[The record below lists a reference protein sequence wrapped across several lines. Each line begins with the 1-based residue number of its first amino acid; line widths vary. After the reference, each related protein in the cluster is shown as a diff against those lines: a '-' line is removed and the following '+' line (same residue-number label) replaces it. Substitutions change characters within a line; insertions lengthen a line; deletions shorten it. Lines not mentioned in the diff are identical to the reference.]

1 MTGDRD
7 TARGE
12 PTATA
17 GEDYDELP
25 YPSMPF
31 AFTQPSRLAALAT
44 LHGLDAPDPERASVL
59 ELGCASG
66 GNIIPIAARHP
77 EARFLG
83 IDLSQRHIADG
94 ARKARALGL
103 TNIELRQGDLT
114 EADFGGERFDYILC
128 HGVFS
133 WVPRAVQDAILR
145 ICRDALTNNGLAI
158 VSYNVLPGWHLRGVV
173 RDLCLS
179 HAGSGPPR
187 ERVARARKAL
197 AEIAQSSSETEPYGL
212 MLRDEA
218 RKCAQLPSAYIL
230 GEFLAAENAP
240 LHFRDFV
247 ERTRRYGLSFLCEAD
262 LGASIAQSQFSAAE
276 RIDAADQPARLADEQ
291 RRDFVTGRTFRR
303 SVLVKAD
310 RQALPPT
317 EERLRSLHI
326 SSSRRAGETGD
337 DIVDRAISRLRDA
350 YPGTMAVNE
359 LIAGD
364 DGRVCAALLALVEIG
379 QATVSTLPLAV
390 GGADAERPKVWPLAR
405 IEAAA
410 KQPWLTSLSH
420 EAVPLRGLPVELI
433 ASLDGRCDRQT
444 LAARVAEAIG
454 AGKIAVTGSEAAGPY
469 LERALA
475 QLAGYALLELD

>member
-31 AFTQPSRLAALAT
+31 AFTQPSRLEALAT
-44 LHGLDAPDPERASVL
+44 LHGLDAPNPACASVL

-66 GNIIPIAARHP
+66 GNIIPMAARHP

-83 IDLSQRHIADG
+83 VDLSQRHIADG
-94 ARKARALGL
+94 MQRARALEL

-114 EADFGGERFDYILC
+114 EADFGSRRFDYILC

-133 WVPRAVQDAILR
+133 WVPRAAQDAILR
-145 ICRDALTNNGLAI
+145 ICRDALADDGLAI
-158 VSYNVLPGWHLRGVV
+158 VSYNVLPGWNLRVVV

-179 HAGSGPPR
+179 YAGSGPPR

-197 AEIAQSSSETEPYGL
+197 VEIAQSSSETEPYGL
-212 MLRDEA
+212 LLRDEA

-240 LHFRDFV
+240 LHFRGFV
-247 ERTRRYGLSFLCEAD
+247 EWTRTWGLNFLCEAD
-262 LGASIAQSQFSAAE
+262 LGASIAQNLPLIAE
-276 RIDAADQPARLADEQ
+276 RIDAADEAARLAEEQ
-291 RRDFVTGRTFRR
+291 RKDFVTGRTFRR
-303 SVLVKAD
+303 SVLVKAGGQTLTPAGD
-310 RQALPPT
+310 RLS
-317 EERLRSLHI
+317 SLHI
-326 SSSRRAGETGD
+326 SCSCQAGTGD
-337 DIVDRAISRLRDA
+337 EVVDCAMSRLSDA
-350 YPGTMAVNE
+350 YPGTMAVRE

-364 DGRVCAALLALVEIG
+364 DGRVCEALLALVMIG
-379 QATVSTLPLAV
+379 QATISALPLAV
-390 GGADAERPKVWPLAR
+390 GRADVERPKIWPPAR

-420 EAVPLRGLPVELI
+420 EAVPLRALPAELI
-433 ASLDGRCDRQT
+433 AWLDGRCDRQT
-444 LAARVAEAIG
+444 LAVRVAEAIR
-454 AGKIAVTGSEAAGPY
+454 AGKITPAGAETAESY
-469 LERALA
+469 IQRALA
-475 QLAGYALLELD
+475 QLAGYALLEPG

>member
-7 TARGE
+7 TACDE
-12 PTATA
+12 PTATVRK
-17 GEDYDELP
+17 DYDELP

-44 LHGLDAPDPERASVL
+44 LHGLDAPNPARASVL

-94 ARKARALGL
+94 MQKARALEL

-114 EADFGGERFDYILC
+114 EADFGGGRFDYILC

-133 WVPRAVQDAILR
+133 WVPKAAQDAILR
-145 ICRDALTNNGLAI
+145 ICRDALADNGLAI
-158 VSYNVLPGWHLRGVV
+158 ISYNVLPGWHLRGVV

-179 HAGSGPPR
+179 YAGSGPPR

-197 AEIAQSSSETEPYGL
+197 VEIAESSSETEPYGL
-212 MLRDEA
+212 LLREEA

-230 GEFLAAENAP
+230 GEFLADENAP

-247 ERTRRYGLSFLCEAD
+247 ERTRPWGLSFLCETD
-262 LGASIAQSQFSAAE
+262 LGASVAQNLPLTAE
-276 RIDAADQPARLADEQ
+276 RIDAADEAARLAEEQ
-291 RRDFVTGRTFRR
+291 RKDFVTGRTFRR
-303 SVLVKAD
+303 SVLVKAGGQTLTPAGD
-310 RQALPPT
+310 RLS
-317 EERLRSLHI
+317 SLHI
-326 SSSRRAGETGD
+326 SCSCQAGTGD
-337 DIVDRAISRLRDA
+337 EVVDCAMSRLSDA
-350 YPGTMAVNE
+350 YPGTMAVRE
-359 LIAGD
+359 LIADD
-364 DGRVCAALLALVEIG
+364 DGRICAALLALVMAG
-379 QATVSTLPLAV
+379 QATVSALPLAV
-390 GGADAERPKVWPLAR
+390 GRADAERPKIWPLAC

-420 EAVPLRGLPVELI
+420 EAVPLRVLPGELI
-433 ASLDGRCDRQT
+433 ACLDGRCDRQT
-444 LAARVAEAIG
+444 LSARVAEAIG
-454 AGKIAVTGSEAAGPY
+454 ARKIAMTGSEAVGPY
-469 LERALA
+469 IDRALA
-475 QLAGYALLELD
+475 QLARYALLEPG